1 MRIVSLLPAATEMVC
16 ALELRDQLV
25 GMSHRC
31 DYPPE
36 IEGVAVVTRPYGAA
50 AGEVVAEP
58 TAPGSAAAPA
68 AASAADDLG
77 PFELDVEAFLACR
90 PDLVLVGDGAGRGVD
105 QVRKAIATLPGEPPA
120 LVCLDPVSLE
130 GIFHSV
136 TTIGAM
142 AEAEDEALGF
152 LEVLREDL
160 GDLEQQVVLRR
171 DEGMEACR
179 VVVLES
185 FAPLVMCGR
194 WVPEQVRR
202 AGGWEVLGREG
213 EPASPTTWAAI
224 RDVDPEMLILAPA
237 GLGLIEAK
245 RAWKRFK
252 KPEFWADLDA
262 VRRGQ
267 VFVVEP
273 VYFTRPGPRVVD
285 GVGMLAEIFDP
296 NGFVDTSPPAS
307 WTPLWD

>member
-1 MRIVSLLPAATEMVC
+1 MRIVSLLPSVTEIVC

-25 GMSHRC
+25 GVTHRC

-36 IEGVAVVTRPYGAA
+36 IEGVPVLTRPYGVAAGDAALVTAA
-50 AGEVVAEP
+50 AFAV
-58 TAPGSAAAPA
+58 
-68 AASAADDLG
+68 DDMG
-77 PFELDVEAFLACR
+77 PFELDIEAFLASQ
-90 PDLVLVGDGAGRGVD
+90 PDLVVMRDGPGHGAD
-105 QVRKAIATLPGEPPA
+105 QVRKALAELTGERPA
-120 LVCLDPVSLE
+120 VVSLDPVSIE

-142 AEAEDEALGF
+142 AEAEDEALGL

-160 GDLEQQVVLRR
+160 GDLEQQVVARR
-171 DEGMEACR
+171 DEGIKACR
-179 VVVLES
+179 VVVLEGFEPPVLS
-185 FAPLVMCGR
+185 GR

-213 EPASPTTWAAI
+213 DSAAATTWEVI
-224 RDVDPEMLILAPA
+224 RDIDPEMLILAPA
-237 GLGLIEAK
+237 GIHLPAAK
-245 RAWKRFK
+245 RAWQRAE
-252 KPEFWADLDA
+252 KPEFWTDLEA

-273 VYFTRPGPRVVD
+273 VYFSRPGPRVVD

-296 NGFVDTSPPAS
+296 DGFVETSPVAS
-307 WTPLWD
+307 WTPLFE